1 MRLQTQK
8 MLMCHHKNQ
17 WRVENVVKE
26 FEFINFFRAI
36 AALWVLVAHCMIW
49 GGWNGIPL
57 PSPKIA
63 VNLFMLISG
72 FLMMANATA
81 RRNVEPFSDR
91 SSWYKFWI
99 RRYFR
104 LAPAYYLSL
113 AVAVIAGSY
122 FLSGYG
128 ELQKMNPAV
137 WGGGTVYDPAK
148 INYSL
153 ENLILHVTFLF
164 GLHPEYSFS
173 TFLPDWSLSLEMQ
186 FYAVFPLL
194 FIVFSRVGVA
204 KASLLIGI
212 PVIFIGGWVN
222 SKLHYIEP
230 SLLILRLH
238 YFLAGMVLFAAM
250 SAAISAKRQ
259 VCLFG
264 CALLL
269 VFIGSK
275 KEHDYFV
282 LPGLLVLMF
291 VLGMIE
297 QSRLLPAGI
306 KKIFNSKVVSFCSET
321 SYGLYLFHGFYIS
334 LSGMLIS
341 NSSALLELSPSARV
355 GCMLAF
361 VLVSSYLTAYL
372 VYVLVEKPGIRF
384 GKIIN
389 RTLFRREFA
398 VKRIGI

>member
-1 MRLQTQK
+1 M
-8 MLMCHHKNQ
+8 
-17 WRVENVVKE
+17 VKE

-49 GGWNGIPL
+49 GGWYGIPL

-113 AVAVIAGSY
+113 VVAVIAGSY

-128 ELQKMNPAV
+128 ELQKLNPAV

-148 INYSL
+148 INYSI

-194 FIVFSRVGVA
+194 FLVFSRTGVA
-204 KASLLIGI
+204 KASLLVGI
-212 PVIFIGGWVN
+212 PMIFIGVWVN
-222 SKLHYIEP
+222 TKFHYIEP

-250 SAAISAKRQ
+250 NAAIAVKRQ
-259 VCLFG
+259 LCLFI

-282 LPGLLVLMF
+282 LPGFLALMF
-291 VLGMIE
+291 VLGKVEQAGNLPNNIE
-297 QSRLLPAGI
+297 
-306 KKIFNSKVVSFCSET
+306 KVFNSKIVHFASET
-321 SYGLYLFHGFYIS
+321 SYGLYLFHGFFIS
-334 LSGMLIS
+334 LSGLVIS
-341 NSSALLELSPSARV
+341 GSPYLLEFSPGVRV
-355 GCMLAF
+355 GLMVPF
-361 VLVSSYLTAYL
+361 VLILSYLTAYI
-372 VYVLVEKPGIRF
+372 VNVTIEKPGINIGRQF
-384 GKIIN
+384 ARKFAAK
-389 RTLFRREFA
+389 TLPA
-398 VKRIGI
+398 KPA

>member
-1 MRLQTQK
+1 M
-8 MLMCHHKNQ
+8 
-17 WRVENVVKE
+17 VKE

-49 GGWNGIPL
+49 GGWYGIPL

-81 RRNVEPFSDR
+81 RKKIEPFSDSR
-91 SSWYKFWI
+91 SWYKFWI

-113 AVAVIAGSY
+113 AVAAIAGSY
-122 FLSGYG
+122 FLSGYS
-128 ELQKMNPAV
+128 ELQKLNPAV

-148 INYSL
+148 INYSI

-194 FIVFSRVGVA
+194 FIAFSRVGIA
-204 KASLLIGI
+204 KTSLLIGI
-212 PVIFIGGWVN
+212 PMIFIGGWVN

-238 YFLAGMVLFAAM
+238 YFFAGMVLFAAM
-250 SAAISAKRQ
+250 DRAITKKRRF
-259 VCLFG
+259 CIFT
-264 CALLL
+264 CAWLL
-269 VFIGSK
+269 VFIGSR
-275 KEHDYFV
+275 KEYDYFV

-291 VLGMIE
+291 LLGMVE
-297 QSRLLPAGI
+297 QAGRLPMSI
-306 KKIFNSKVVSFCSET
+306 KRAFNSKVVHFASET

-334 LSGMLIS
+334 LSGTLIS
-341 NSSALLELSPSARV
+341 KSHALLELSPAARV
-355 GCMLAF
+355 GGMLIF
-361 VLVSSYLTAYL
+361 VLASSYLTAYL
-372 VYVLVEKPGIRF
+372 VYVVVEKPGISF
-384 GKIIN
+384 GKKLT
-389 RTLFRREFA
+389 RKLFIREFA
-398 VKRIGI
+398 AERVRS